1 MSAGRRQAILL
12 AAAGLWC
19 GQAPAADPPDTWR
32 YCHGPLAVPPS
43 SFEPVPSLGE
53 QLNFTAGEAVTL
65 GKDLYRL
72 SGGVA
77 GSFGEQQLE
86 ADHLDYDGEQ
96 DTARLEGNV
105 RYLRGERLLTGE
117 RAELLLTEDTGR
129 LETARFWLLDKHSR
143 GRAGTVYLDG
153 PSVAR
158 LEDVFYTT
166 CEEGSEHWSLKAAEL
181 RLDTVAN
188 EGVARHARVEFM
200 HVPVFY
206 FPYLSFPLE
215 GRKTGFLVPE
225 VGESQASGTEFS
237 LPYYW
242 NLAPH
247 RDATFTPHFMSR
259 RGVLWQGEFRYLN
272 PDNNG
277 QIDVAALP
285 GDEVYGENRR
295 SLAIV
300 HRGDPAPRWRT
311 AVDYHYTSDP
321 DYLHDFGGQ
330 LSSSSLTN
338 LERRADV
345 SYRAVAWQAELLF
358 QEFQTLDP
366 DLPALDRPYKRLPQ
380 LSLLTDAWRGPVGLQ
395 LDLRAEAV
403 HFERDEG
410 VVGSRLDIEP
420 RLRWPLRG
428 AAGFVVPSL
437 SLRDTR
443 YNLDRHAGDDQPMRR
458 LPLFSLDSGLVFER
472 DLEGAGRARAQT
484 LEPRLFY
491 LYVPYRDQAGL
502 IRDASGADSVF
513 DTTEP
518 VFGFDQLFRENRFN
532 GADRVGDANQLS
544 AALSSRFLDERGR
557 ELGSLALGRTL
568 YFRDRRVILPF
579 DATATDDASQWLAE
593 LTSHWTPPLTAR
605 ATIAWDDTVERG
617 WQRGTVDLRYRR
629 DPRRVVNLGYRYE
642 RDLAEQFDV
651 SALWPVGP
659 RWSVVGRW
667 LHSVRDDV
675 TLESLKGLEYNDCCW
690 AIRAVQRRY
699 RVDARDEKEA
709 DTLWLQLELKGL
721 TSVGRQVENLLER
734 DILAP

>member
-1 MSAGRRQAILL
+1 
-12 AAAGLWC
+12 
-19 GQAPAADPPDTWR
+19 
-32 YCHGPLAVPPS
+32 VPPA
-43 SFEPVPSLGE
+43 SFEPPPPLAE
-53 QLNFTAGEAVTL
+53 QLNFTAGKAETL
-65 GKDLYRL
+65 GENHYRL

-77 GSFGEQQLE
+77 GRFGDQQLE
-86 ADHLDYDGEQ
+86 AEHMDYDGAS
-96 DTARLEGNV
+96 DTASLEGRV
-105 RYLRGERLLTGE
+105 RYLRGGRLLTGE
-117 RAELLLTEDTGR
+117 RAELSLAQDTGR
-129 LETARFWLLDKHSR
+129 LDAASFWLLDKHAR
-143 GRAGTVYLDG
+143 GRADTVHLDG
-153 PSVAR
+153 PTTSR
-158 LEDVFYTT
+158 MEGVFYTT

-181 RLDTVAN
+181 RLDTAKN

-225 VGESQASGTEFS
+225 VGESQASGTELS

-259 RGVLWQGEFRYLN
+259 RGILWQGEFRYLN
-272 PDNNG
+272 PTNG
-277 QIDVAALP
+277 GEISVAALP

-295 SLAIV
+295 ALDIV

-311 AVDYHYTSDP
+311 SVAYHYTSDP

-338 LERRADV
+338 LERRADL

-366 DLPALDRPYKRLPQ
+366 NLPALDRPYKRLPQ
-380 LSLLTDAWRGPVGLQ
+380 LNLLTDAWRGPSGMQ

-403 HFERDEG
+403 HFVRDEG
-410 VVGSRLDIEP
+410 VAGSRLDVEP

-428 AAGFVVPSL
+428 RAGFIVPSL

-443 YNLDRHAGDDQPMRR
+443 YNLDRNIGDDQPARR

-472 DLEGAGRARAQT
+472 EIHDSRRARAQT

-491 LYVPYRDQAGL
+491 LYVPYRDQAGM
-502 IRDASGADSVF
+502 ITDTAGTDSVF

-544 AALSSRFLDERGR
+544 AALTSRFLDERGR
-557 ELGSLALGRTL
+557 DLGSVALGRTV
-568 YFRDRRVILPF
+568 YFHDRRVTLPGESV
-579 DATATDDASQWLAE
+579 ATDDASHWLAE
-593 LTSHWTPPLTAR
+593 VISHWTPPFTAR
-605 ATIAWDDTVERG
+605 ATIAWDDTEARG

-629 DPRRVVNLGYRYE
+629 DTRRVVNLGYRYE
-642 RDLAEQFDV
+642 RGLAEQFDV

-667 LHSVRDDV
+667 LHSVRDDL
-675 TLESLKGLEYNDCCW
+675 TLESLKGVEYNDCCW
-690 AIRAVQRRY
+690 AFRVVQRRY

-721 TSVGRQVENLLER
+721 TSVGRRVENLLER